1 MRPENIKLY
10 NNYKKRK
17 YFDFLSNFFPYLAF
31 VMLGTLL
38 FTTILKIPFIP
49 LISVSAATFVKIP
62 EFLRIKKDIKEEKE
76 RLIKIDKILNKV
88 DKDEEKL
95 KEKIKIEK
103 TLSNI
108 YNTNSKDIV
117 DLPFNFIG
125 NSQIIPPLNKKITNI
140 LEQLT
145 DIQELQKDKEILL
158 NSLNIYE
165 DILIKTN
172 KSHTKDSQEFL
183 KILEQATNDFEE
195 IINQIDNKLK
205 LFNEEKI
212 NESLMKLKVNKR
224 KL

>member
-1 MRPENIKLY
+1 MRPENIKEY
-10 NNYKKRK
+10 KNYKKIK
-17 YFDFLSNFFPYLAF
+17 YLDFLSSFFPYLTF
-31 VMLGTLL
+31 VMAGTLL
-38 FTTILKIPFIP
+38 FTMILKIPFIP
-49 LISVSAATFVKIP
+49 LLTLSVATAIKIP
-62 EFLRIKKDIKEEKE
+62 EFLRVKKDIKEEKE
-76 RLIKIDKILNKV
+76 RLIKIDKVLDKIE
-88 DKDEEKL
+88 KDEEKL

-108 YNTNSKDIV
+108 YQTSSQDII
-117 DLPFNFIG
+117 DLPFNIIG
-125 NSQIIPPLNKKITNI
+125 NSQITNPLNKKITNI

-145 DIQELQKDKEILL
+145 DIPDLQKDKELLL

-172 KSHTKDSQEFL
+172 KGYNKDSQEFL
-183 KILEQATNDFEE
+183 KILEQANNDFEE

-212 NESLMKLKVNKR
+212 NESLIKLKVNKK